1 MYVGIEAARVSKMM
15 VPVDRRV
22 IQNAKGLGSWL
33 KTRSLVLASTLDGSG
48 RGQTELGS
56 WYCFLS
62 AS

>member
-1 MYVGIEAARVSKMM
+1 MSKMIA
-15 VPVDRRV
+15 PVERRV

-48 RGQTELGS
+48 RGQIELGI